1 METAGLV
8 APHLMPAEVTNVL
21 RKLVTSG
28 SLSAGTARMAHDGLG
43 SLPVE
48 LFGYDAFAE
57 RVWALRKNVTAYD
70 AWYVALAESLDAP
83 LITLDLRLTR
93 APGPTCEFVTPGDG

>member
-28 SLSAGTARMAHDGLG
+28 SLSAGT
-43 SLPVE
+43 
-48 LFGYDAFAE
+48 
-57 RVWALRKNVTAYD
+57 
-70 AWYVALAESLDAP
+70 
-83 LITLDLRLTR
+83 TR